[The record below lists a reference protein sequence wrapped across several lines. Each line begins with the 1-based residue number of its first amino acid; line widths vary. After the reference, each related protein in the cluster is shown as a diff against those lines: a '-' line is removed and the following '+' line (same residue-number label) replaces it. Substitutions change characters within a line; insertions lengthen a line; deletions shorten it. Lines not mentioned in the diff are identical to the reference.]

1 MSSYI
6 SASPHLVD
14 AQDQPSRDFIDSL
27 ALNTQHLP
35 NAQFDSTLLSPYNQS
50 RTISTSTSPYNIG
63 STPVESIS
71 EYSNIGSDFSE
82 FDDPFFGVDFDANI
96 SRIDSLPA
104 TLTLPK
110 ATSNTPPSAHRNFT
124 SIKSQKSSEAPTTTT
139 FPLSP
144 KNTSIPNT
152 PSPRSEIYESKNSTI
167 IAYHGIDNDS
177 YPSEYP
183 FPALTSTLS
192 SLQLTPDNSG
202 SSHTSAESLEPTSM
216 AFRAQ
221 SPHVTVSHW
230 PDEQSHTF
238 APAGGH
244 YGEPIT
250 TDFRDYQFPSERVG
264 QNAQAA
270 ARRDD
275 DGVWRVNNT
284 TGLAGLGP
292 EERRLLSN
300 VEVPSLKQQETRRQ
314 IDDKNTEVQQWFERG
329 NGISDPNEPRS
340 RESIYKAQAENG
352 GIPLVDDAASI
363 RDNRLLDGQVY
374 FDIKGTPPTEVDQE
388 LMSQPRTFSDPP
400 VLPYMTVTTYQP
412 PTANDAIQKWN
423 GNADTFSVISRAAT
437 WGTRRRSEPSLM
449 DYEAVADGS
458 FLKKLSIKQERKGP
472 NSNFAG
478 RLADMVRKRSTSNLK
493 RGRSSSNLAQEATNE
508 PAPKPNPLGALAPPP
523 RTSSFGKSKKPTPSL
538 NTAIAAMAGPLAA
551 VGTGQHARSGS
562 ISATSPKS
570 PLHLGLAS
578 FVKRGRSKSELPAS
592 TQTSL
597 AGLWRGHGG
606 PPVPNL
612 TSKSAI
618 EPDTKQLP
626 LTAEPLDQDDDEDEE
641 DEQADEGDMRVEAGP
656 SEPIIPTYDG
666 FKDHVRR
673 LNPDMDPKYNWL
685 VSRIAHQQELRYKNL
700 LDLRVKHMQAIR
712 NRNCTARPHCIALGG
727 SATLYDAKGKPRES
741 PDRSAGGLQ
750 LVTDFSD
757 DSNPGEGAL
766 STETFPKGVPMPPTR
781 NLPAEFECQLCFKAK
796 KFQKPSDWTKHVHED
811 VQPFTCTYDKCREP
825 KSFKRKADWVR
836 HENERHRHLEWWICQ
851 MDDCRHPCYRKD
863 NFLQHLVREHKL
875 PEPKQKTKA
884 TIKKARTTELAWIM
898 LEKCHHET
906 TNMPQDEPCKFC
918 GKTFTSWKKLT
929 VHLAKHMEH
938 ISLPVLRLVEQKNV
952 DADTIISPVEQN
964 MTPITPISRTKLED
978 SSPYTMATISPNI
991 PMMHQFTAGF
1001 QPPTGYPTSGASPPY
1016 NMMPQ
1021 SMSSNQFPGFPSAF
1035 NVQLVSQPRQFN
1047 AMDAA
1052 TLGNMQS
1059 TQAFRPDTAF
1069 TSNLANVQQT
1079 NQPHQFNAMNAATL
1093 GMSTRALGSDT
1104 AFTSNP
1110 VNQSRGYGSMDSMHQ
1125 TPAFNEPPDFSIRQ
1139 TFVTTSPAVTT
1150 YPAPN
1155 MLGINDTTN
1164 FGFDSLSGA
1173 PMQNYQQVPMSRDQG
1188 SSSSYGHSPQNMQYY
1203 GQQ

>member
-1 MSSYI
+1 MSSYT
-6 SASPHLVD
+6 STSPHSVD
-14 AQDQPSRDFIDSL
+14 AQAQPSRDFIDSL
-27 ALNTQHLP
+27 ALKTQHLP
-35 NAQFDSTLLSPYNQS
+35 NTQFDSTLLSPYNQS
-50 RTISTSTSPYNIG
+50 RTISSSTSPYNLG
-63 STPVESIS
+63 STPVDSIS

-82 FDDPFFGVDFDANI
+82 FDDPFFGVDFDADI

-104 TLTLPK
+104 TLTFPS
-110 ATSNTPPSAHRNFT
+110 ATSNTPPTAHEKFPR
-124 SIKSQKSSEAPTTTT
+124 IERQKSSGAATTTT

-152 PSPRSEIYESKNSTI
+152 PSPRSEIYENKSKTLI
-167 IAYHGIDNDS
+167 THHEIDNDL

-192 SLQLTPDNSG
+192 TLQLTPDNSG
-202 SSHTSAESLEPTSM
+202 SSHTSAESLEPASM

-230 PDEQSHTF
+230 ADEQSHTL
-238 APAGGH
+238 ASAGGH
-244 YGEPIT
+244 YAEPIT
-250 TDFRDYQFPSERVG
+250 TGFRDYQFPSQRVG
-264 QNAQAA
+264 QNSQAA
-270 ARRDD
+270 ALRDN
-275 DGVWRVNNT
+275 DGAWRANNA

-292 EERRLLSN
+292 EERRLMSN
-300 VEVPSLKQQETRRQ
+300 VEVPSLKQQESQRH
-314 IDDKNTEVQQWFERG
+314 IDDKNTQVQQWCARG

-340 RESIYKAQAENG
+340 RESIYQAQAENG
-352 GIPLVDDAASI
+352 AIPLVDDAASI

-388 LMSQPRTFSDPP
+388 LMSQPRTFNDPP
-400 VLPYMTVTTYQP
+400 VLPYMTVTTFQP

-423 GNADTFSVISRAAT
+423 GHADTFSVISRAAT

-493 RGRSSSNLAQEATNE
+493 RGRSSSNLAKEASNE
-508 PAPKPNPLGALAPPP
+508 SSPKPNPLGGLAPPP

-551 VGTGQHARSGS
+551 VGTGQHTRSGS

-570 PLHLGLAS
+570 PLHLGLPS
-578 FVKRGRSKSELPAS
+578 FVKRGRSKSELTAS
-592 TQTSL
+592 SQTSL
-597 AGLWRGHGG
+597 VGLWRGQGG

-612 TSKSAI
+612 SSKSAV
-618 EPDTKQLP
+618 EPDTKHLP

-641 DEQADEGDMRVEAGP
+641 DEQADDGDMRVEGGS
-656 SEPIIPTYDG
+656 SEPIIPNYEG

-673 LNPDMDPKYNWL
+673 LNPNMDPKYNWL
-685 VSRIAHQQELRYKNL
+685 VSRIAHQQEIRYKHL
-700 LDLRVKHMQAIR
+700 LELRVKHMQATR
-712 NRNCTARPHCIALGG
+712 NHTCTARPHCIALGG
-727 SATLYDAKGKPRES
+727 SATLYDTKGKPRET

-757 DSNPGEGAL
+757 DSNPGEGAI
-766 STETFPKGVPMPPTR
+766 SNDTFPKGVPMPPTR

-796 KFQKPSDWTKHVHED
+796 RFQKPSDWTKHVHED

-884 TIKKARTTELAWIM
+884 AIKKARNTEPAWIM
-898 LEKCHHET
+898 LERCHHET
-906 TNMPQDEPCKFC
+906 TNQPQDEPCKFC
-918 GKTFTSWKKLT
+918 RRTFTSWKKLT
-929 VHLAKHMEH
+929 VHLAKHMEQ

-964 MTPITPISRTKLED
+964 MPPDTPIGRTKMED
-978 SSPYTMATISPNI
+978 SSPYSMMDTVSPNI
-991 PMMHQFTAGF
+991 PMMPQFTAGF
-1001 QPPTGYPTSGASPPY
+1001 HPPTGYPTSGSSPPY
-1016 NMMPQ
+1016 GMIPQ
-1021 SMSSNQFPGFPSAF
+1021 NVPSNQYPVFPSTF
-1035 NVQLVSQPRQFN
+1035 NVQQPMNQPRQFN
-1047 AMDAA
+1047 PINAMDVSA
-1052 TLGNMQS
+1052 LGNMQS
-1059 TQAFRPDTAF
+1059 TRAFGP
-1069 TSNLANVQQT
+1069 
-1079 NQPHQFNAMNAATL
+1079 
-1093 GMSTRALGSDT
+1093 DT

-1110 VNQSRGYGSMDSMHQ
+1110 VDQSRAYGSMDSAFSMHP
-1125 TPAFNEPPDFSIRQ
+1125 TPTFNQPTDFSISQ
-1139 TFVTTSPAVTT
+1139 PFVTTSPAVTT
-1150 YPAPN
+1150 YQTPN
-1155 MLGINDTTN
+1155 LLGITDTGN
-1164 FGFDSLSGA
+1164 FGFDTLSVA
-1173 PMQNYQQVPMSRDQG
+1173 PMQNFQQVPMSRAQG
-1188 SSSSYGHSPQNMQYY
+1188 SASSYGNSPQNMQHSPQNMVYF
-1203 GQQ
+1203 GQ